1 MRYSVRDSVI
11 HMIKSGQRAEW
22 SLIRSVIIRVINK
35 SDDHD
40 AGVRFVNHE
49 YDYTP
54 LQTELDD
61 TMSCYQLIITITISH
76 RSKSFI

>member
-35 SDDHD
+35 SDDRE
-40 AGVRFVNHE
+40 AEVRFVNHE
-49 YDYTP
+49 Y
-54 LQTELDD
+54 E
-61 TMSCYQLIITITISH
+61 
-76 RSKSFI
+76 